1 VKLAIIGGGS
11 IGLLFAYYLS
21 DKYDVTI
28 YTRTK
33 QQSKAIMENG
43 IHLKAKG
50 STYKRVVY
58 SDPIECWEGK
68 EELTFIAVKQYHL
81 QRILNDILL
90 KDSLNKS
97 FIFLQNGMGHLK
109 LLDKFVSSSV
119 YVSTVEHGAYKEN
132 AFTVSHNGIGL
143 TRMALLRGKDSLPAT
158 IFTINNFPI
167 LPEEDYYQMLIR
179 KLVINSVINPLTS
192 VLRITNGQIIQ
203 NMYYFATAKDLFM
216 EVADVLD
223 LNNRDSYFQQVIDV
237 CEKTAE
243 NRSSMLKD
251 LEQEN
256 QTEIDAIIGYI
267 LEEAEK
273 KEKSAPI
280 CQLLFNLIKG
290 SEVGRSKYG

>member
-21 DKYDVTI
+21 DEHDVTL

-33 QQSKAIMENG
+33 HQSKAITENG
-43 IHLKAKG
+43 IQLKAKG
-50 STYKRVVY
+50 STYKRDVH
-58 SDPIECWEGK
+58 SNPIECWEGK

-81 QRILNDILL
+81 KQILNEIVLR
-90 KDSLNKS
+90 DSLDSK

-109 LLDKFVSSSV
+109 LLEKFISSSI
-119 YVSTVEHGAYKEN
+119 YVCTVEHGAYKEN

-143 TRMALLRGKDSLPAT
+143 TRMALFKGKESLPPT
-158 IFTINNFPI
+158 IFSIHNFPI
-167 LPEEDYYQMLIR
+167 MLEEDYYQMLVR

-192 VLRITNGQIIQ
+192 LLRITNGQIIN
-203 NMYYFATAKDLFM
+203 NMFYFEAAKGLFL

-223 LNNRDSYFQQVIDV
+223 LKNRDSCFQQVIEV

-267 LEEAEK
+267 LEEADK
-273 KEKSAPI
+273 KKKNAPI